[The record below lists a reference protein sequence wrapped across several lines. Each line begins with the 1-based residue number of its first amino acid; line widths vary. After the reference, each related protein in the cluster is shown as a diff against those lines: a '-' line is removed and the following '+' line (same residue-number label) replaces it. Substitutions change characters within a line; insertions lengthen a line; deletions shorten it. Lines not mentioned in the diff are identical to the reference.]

1 MAHNGT
7 TRNPAIHVLEPVVD
21 HAQSER
27 IRARGRSSGGTLRQS
42 MLDMNRQGEFSV
54 SGKTLTG
61 REMKRDRKK
70 RGMCLTC
77 GDVRTHVVTGNGI
90 FGSSK
95 PLTNQFVTNGK
106 CIACM
111 KSAKAAKDAAQ
122 ARRAG
127 GGSTSTISDDSSLCD
142 PMNMGQCGAMMN
154 NQHNPTNAAP
164 QSSNNHQHCY
174 SRSMSSNY
182 DDNQHQQQ
190 QQQQQLG
197 NNVVRILRR
206 SSNGI
211 GIEAQF
217 VEYNTQVSSG
227 SGSNNN
233 STNNRL
239 DRQRAYMTNSG
250 RSDVTCSFG
259 SFSSSHHDDTQAQTQ
274 AQQAQQLEYSSR
286 GRPYPGSVQ
295 QMRPIISPNG
305 TGGPSNR
312 SARGQSSNMMMGP
325 DDPYHR
331 QNVSGSST
339 QTTTSTA
346 TTSTVSSVSVNSS
359 FNQHDD
365 IETQLRQKHEV
376 LQQFIS
382 ITGMEES
389 SSSSGGQEALM
400 HLEQANYNLEVAI
413 SAYFDSKTSST
424 NNTSSNNSSNRST
437 AQHEPQ
443 KVYLLDLQ
451 EEAMS
456 GVAAGVMHKILSVLE
471 IYADKHADD
480 ESSGATFNLTSD
492 VCQVLLVAAEHQ
504 ACFTESMVADGGGN
518 VNASRNNAYSS
529 DASLHQHNSSR
540 SELFRADVK
549 TLLKATTGKLF
560 WVAGSNNSSHAAQH
574 EELQTASSKALWR
587 LSAVQPYQDILINA
601 MPTCVEDLLST
612 IQQMSQPAH
621 KDMLIPACAILANVI
636 RCSNDI
642 NKRAFL
648 RHQGLEIIIDTMV
661 RRFKASELQV
671 HCLSMFQSLTAAD
684 NDCKLAV
691 ANAGGILPIVT
702 AMKMNANHETVQSL
716 ACWVLSNLATHAEVK
731 REVGIQSGAVPKII
745 DAMLKYPD
753 SVEVQQWA
761 CRALWS
767 LSVALEIKTIIVNEF
782 GIEALLRA
790 MEMHRSVGIVQERA
804 CATVSNLASKSPIN
818 CSKLVR
824 AGCVDSIKVAMETH
838 PFSTNVQEKASMA
851 LHKIIEHGSSQN
863 QDIAAAMRRAD
874 LYQVL
879 ESASLTY
886 PDVCAERC
894 QYVIERIYTL

>member
-1 MAHNGT
+1 M
-7 TRNPAIHVLEPVVD
+7 
-21 HAQSER
+21 
-27 IRARGRSSGGTLRQS
+27 
-42 MLDMNRQGEFSV
+42 MDMNRQGEFSLD
-54 SGKTLTG
+54 GHTLTG
-61 REMKRDRKK
+61 KETKRDRKK

-77 GDVRTHVVTGNGI
+77 GDVRTHAVSTNGI
-90 FGSSK
+90 FGSSMK
-95 PLTNQFVTNGK
+95 PLTNNYVLNGK

-111 KSAKAAKDAAQ
+111 KSAKAAKDKHHQ
-122 ARRAG
+122 QQKEKR
-127 GGSTSTISDDSSLCD
+127 GGSRNSAAILDDSSISD

-154 NQHNPTNAAP
+154 HHHSNNVHRNSTAADAAP
-164 QSSNNHQHCY
+164 SRNNYHHSRSSNT
-174 SRSMSSNY
+174 Y
-182 DDNQHQQQ
+182 DDDDEEQQQGQQQ
-190 QQQQQLG
+190 QR
-197 NNVVRILRR
+197 NMVRILRR
-206 SSNGI
+206 SSNGC
-211 GIEAQF
+211 GGVEAEF
-217 VEYNTQVSSG
+217 VEYNAPVSPG
-227 SGSNNN
+227 GSNNN
-233 STNNRL
+233 NNNNSASASAM
-239 DRQRAYMTNSG
+239 DRQRAYMMNSG
-250 RSDVTCSFG
+250 RSDVTTSSFG
-259 SFSSSHHDDTQAQTQ
+259 SFVSDNDHPPQAQPQAQTQ
-274 AQQAQQLEYSSR
+274 PQQHHRLEYSSR
-286 GRPYPGSVQ
+286 GRSYPGSVQ
-295 QMRPIISPNG
+295 QMRPITS
-305 TGGPSNR
+305 GPRNNNR
-312 SARGQSSNMMMGP
+312 SGQQRPQSSSSSMMGGSGG
-325 DDPYHR
+325 DDIYQR

-339 QTTTSTA
+339 QTTLS
-346 TTSTVSSVSVNSS
+346 TTSTTTASNSNSATS

-389 SSSSGGQEALM
+389 STPGGRQEALM
-400 HLEQANYNLEVAI
+400 HLEQTNYNLELAI
-413 SAYFDSKTSST
+413 SSYFDSRTSST
-424 NNTSSNNSSNRST
+424 STTNNSSNNSSNNSNNHNRLSI
-437 AQHEPQ
+437 QQQNNDEPQ

-471 IYADKHADD
+471 IYADKGTDC
-480 ESSGATFNLTSD
+480 SSGSTTFNLTSD

-504 ACFTESMVADGGGN
+504 ACFTESMAAEGGN
-518 VNASRNNAYSS
+518 NGNGNNAYSS
-529 DASLHQHNSSR
+529 DINSNNATSLHRRNSNR

-549 TLLKATTGKLF
+549 TLLKGTAGKLF
-560 WVAGSNNSSHAAQH
+560 WIGTNNSSHTAQH

-587 LSAVQPYQDILINA
+587 LSTVQPYQDILINA

-612 IQQMSQPAH
+612 IEQMSQPAH

-661 RRFKASELQV
+661 RHFKASELQV
-671 HCLSMFQSLTAAD
+671 HCLSMFQSLSAVD
-684 NDCKLAV
+684 NNYKLAI

-702 AMKMNANHETVQSL
+702 AMKMNASHETVQSL

-767 LSVALEIKTIIVNEF
+767 LSVAQEIKTIIVDEL

-790 MEMHRSVGIVQERA
+790 MEIHRNVSIVQERA
-804 CATVSNLASKSPIN
+804 CATMSNLASKNPVN

-838 PFSTNVQEKASMA
+838 PFSANVQEKASLA

-863 QDIAAAMRRAD
+863 KDVVAAMRRAD

-894 QYVIERIYTL
+894 QYMIERIYTL